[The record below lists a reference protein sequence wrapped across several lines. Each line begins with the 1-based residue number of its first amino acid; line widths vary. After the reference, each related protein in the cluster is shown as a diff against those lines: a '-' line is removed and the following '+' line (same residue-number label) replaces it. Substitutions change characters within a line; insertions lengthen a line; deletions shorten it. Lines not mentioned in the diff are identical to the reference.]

1 MLRDVFPFLLDE
13 GEFIESATI
22 WETSRICAVAADG
35 QPERSKNGVNLALG
49 ELLAGIGEVAIIA
62 GLTQIVSVFDAR
74 IYSVL
79 KAAGCNPQIIGRPR
93 RIGDTMSYAGLFD
106 TGEGPLQSIRN
117 AVGIEGSVL
126 EPRQKEQAPQ
136 PKNSLSRRNAIFAGV
151 AKHAGEFFN
160 FFAAQSI
167 ARLRY
172 KAVSFLAS
180 SITSETM
187 ASRRAGFLTPMN
199 ARCRRSP

>member
-1 MLRDVFPFLLDE
+1 MLF
-13 GEFIESATI
+13 
-22 WETSRICAVAADG
+22 AADG

-74 IYSVL
+74 IFRVL
-79 KAAGCNPQIIGRPR
+79 RAAGCNPQIIGKPR
-93 RIGDTMSYAGLFD
+93 RIGDTMCYAGLFD

-117 AVGIEGSVL
+117 AVGIEGSVDPAERTGPPAERARFRGVTGYSL
-126 EPRQKEQAPQ
+126 ARQHASE
-136 PKNSLSRRNAIFAGV
+136 IFS
-151 AKHAGEFFN
+151 
-160 FFAAQSI
+160 FFAAQPV